1 MNAKQILRW
10 TLPFVVS
17 ATLMSW
23 LFLRIDV
30 TGVLDKIDTESAA
43 VIVPALLAY
52 GLISLVLEAQS
63 MARVLV
69 TSSQPLS
76 AWVCA
81 RVKAASY
88 LFGIFHY
95 ALGAGV
101 LAVLLQRRARIG
113 LADAAGAVG
122 FLAVLDLGLL
132 LFFAAVGAS
141 ILTNEAP
148 ALRAGVLTVAT
159 LGLIGGF
166 VFLRAPGSLGPLER
180 IRNWNAFRAVRTTP
194 MRILIELLLLRF
206 FFVLAFIGLA
216 AAALAAYN
224 IEVPTGDLVINVAAV
239 ALIAALPIAFS
250 GLGTG
255 QAAFV
260 YLFRHWSDPETLLAC
275 SLVLSVGLI
284 TLRVATGLI
293 FARELTHEAAVA
305 AKEVEV

>member
-10 TLPFVVS
+10 ALPFVVS

-69 TSSQPLS
+69 TSSQPLG

-88 LFGIFHY
+88 LFGILHY

-284 TLRVATGLI
+284 TLRIATGLI

>member
-88 LFGIFHY
+88 LFGILHY